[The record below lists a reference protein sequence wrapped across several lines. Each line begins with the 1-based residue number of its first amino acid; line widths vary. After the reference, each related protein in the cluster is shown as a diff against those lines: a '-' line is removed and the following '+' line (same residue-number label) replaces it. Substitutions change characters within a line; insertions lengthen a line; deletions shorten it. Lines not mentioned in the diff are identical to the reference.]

1 MAEEEDT
8 EEDDTLVGATAESSP
23 HPSMR
28 GLFGHDSCKE
38 RLRNQARI
46 NDLGS
51 SNCYGRKK
59 DIHAKY
65 EQVMEGL
72 PTVSAEKDYVLRI
85 NYRLLLSLFK
95 TSRRRRKGE
104 KGMHRAKHKARDAA
118 LAVLDRLEYELRQQ
132 RAVCVVSE
140 LEGCCCFQTG
150 QHDEHVTFISAVR
163 Q

>member
-28 GLFGHDSCKE
+28 GQFGHNSCKE
-38 RLRNQARI
+38 RLRSQARI

-104 KGMHRAKHKARDAA
+104 KG
-118 LAVLDRLEYELRQQ
+118 YEN
-132 RAVCVVSE
+132 
-140 LEGCCCFQTG
+140 
-150 QHDEHVTFISAVR
+150 IKN
-163 Q
+163 